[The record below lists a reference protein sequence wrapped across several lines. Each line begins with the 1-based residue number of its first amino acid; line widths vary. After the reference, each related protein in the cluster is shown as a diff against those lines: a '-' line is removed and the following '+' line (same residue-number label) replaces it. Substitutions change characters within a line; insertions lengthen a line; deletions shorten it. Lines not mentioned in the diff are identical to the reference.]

1 MSRRAGRAAQRGQ
14 ATVELAL
21 VLPVVVV
28 VLLVL
33 LQVGMALRDRLQ
45 VQHATRTAA
54 RAVIVEPTHAAA
66 SSALSRAGVGRGARV
81 TLGGDTRPGGL
92 ATVTVT
98 MQATVVPLVG
108 GLVADHRVHD
118 SLTVMVE

>member
-1 MSRRAGRAAQRGQ
+1 VSRRPRRGTQRGQ

-33 LQVGMALRDRLQ
+33 LQVGMALRDRIQ

-54 RAVIVEPTHAAA
+54 RAVIVEPTQAAA
-66 SSALSRAGVGRGARV
+66 AAALRRAGVGRDARV
-81 TLGGDTRPGGL
+81 ALGGDTRPGGL

-98 MQATVVPLVG
+98 MPATVVPLVG
-108 GLVADHRVHD
+108 RLVADHTVRD